1 MKKIILLFIA
11 FLLFTSCKKSKN
23 QNIEII
29 PKVKILKIL
38 NDFVKDNECD
48 KCIYEIYIDKINPYH
63 YELIIY
69 KGQQSLTLEE
79 NNKNEQIPIPIVKLK
94 SGVEFDV
101 YSGIEHYFTIND
113 SSNSFKKLKIK
124 SINNLNS
131 KKEVENKMWI
141 VKDSMN
147 VITILKNDKVYPFL
161 PPPRGKITFLKK

>member
-23 QNIEII
+23 QNIGII

-38 NDFVKDNECD
+38 NDFVKENECD
-48 KCIYEIYIDKINPYH
+48 KCIYEIYIDKINPYQ

-69 KGQQSLTLEE
+69 KGQHSLTLEE
-79 NNKNEQIPIPIVKLK
+79 NNKNEQNPITIVKLK

-101 YSGIEHYFTIND
+101 YSGIEHYFTISD
-113 SSNSFKKLKIK
+113 SSSSFKKLKMK

-147 VITILKNDKVYPFL
+147 LITILKNNEVYPFL
-161 PPPRGKITFLKK
+161 PPPSGKITFLKK